1 MAVVTVYGSATAFH
15 QEIAAGTH
23 RLDADEPRDAG
34 GTDIGPSP
42 YDLLLAALGA

>member
-1 MAVVTVYGSATAFH
+1 MAVVTVHGGTSGFH